1 MYYISVILF
10 FVFKI
15 RPKKEHIRRLGN
27 SLSKRGYMS
36 LYEHM
41 IHLYDKDIDLYSQKS
56 CLTAKFTGTGYGGI
70 NMNSYRILEFKEN
83 TLFEKIYFKS
93 WVDDIIIFTK
103 EVLPE
108 VLTQGINTPKLIES
122 KEGENFFI
130 TYFEYLELEP
140 LNHTNFLNEATDIA
154 ASIANVKLDPAIE
167 FPDGRLHYHKS
178 SFKGK
183 LDNLK
188 KELTPYMSDIS
199 NFLNTVDDYINK
211 NVRKTLNHGDLSERN
226 AFKNGKVIDWDNFGL
241 YPLGYDFGK
250 TIGMSEIYKKNEL
263 SLQDYLKIEDMIFKK
278 VENLLTRELLE
289 ISLPYFTVI
298 FLRHYRVR
306 SRYND
311 INSISRELLELLK
324 NRLAKL
330 SKVGSHDSL

>member
-1 MYYISVILF
+1 
-10 FVFKI
+10 
-15 RPKKEHIRRLGN
+15 
-27 SLSKRGYMS
+27 MS

>member
-15 RPKKEHIRRLGN
+15 RPNREHIRRLGT

-41 IHLYDKDIDLYSQKS
+41 IHMYDKNLDLYSQKS
-56 CLTAKFTGTGYGGI
+56 CLTAKFTGKGYGEI
-70 NMNSYRILEFKEN
+70 SMNSYRKLEFEEN
-83 TLFEKIYFKS
+83 ILFEKIYFKT
-93 WVDDIIIFTK
+93 WVVEIIFFTK
-103 EVLPE
+103 VVLPE
-108 VLTQGINTPKLIES
+108 VLRQGINTPKLIEA

-140 LNHTNFLNEATDIA
+140 LNHENFLNEATDIA
-154 ASIANVKLDPAIE
+154 ASIANVRLDPAIE
-167 FPDGRLHYHKS
+167 FPDSRLNYHKS

-183 LDNLK
+183 IDNLK
-188 KELTPYMSDIS
+188 EELTPYMSDIS
-199 NFLNTVDDYINK
+199 NFLNTVDDYINQ

-226 AFKNGKVIDWDNFGL
+226 AFVKGKVIDWDDFGL

-250 TIGMSEIYKKNEL
+250 VIGMSEIYKNNEL
-263 SLQDYLKIEDMIFKK
+263 SLQDYLKIEDMIFYK
-278 VENLLTRELLE
+278 VEHLLTRELFE

-298 FLRHYRVR
+298 FLRNYRVR
-306 SRYND
+306 RKYND
-311 INSISRELLELLK
+311 INSMSRELLELLK
-324 NRLAKL
+324 NRLANL
-330 SKVGSHDSL
+330 SKVSSHESL